1 MIERQINKEIKKIGI
16 KPFKINSIKIK
27 ELNKINWRLIPSNIF
42 IALANNKNDKTN
54 TSHKEYSN
62 GIRTLFELVLGFLIG
77 GFIGYYLDLLLS
89 TSPIFLLLGIF
100 IGGISGI
107 YTIWKKNIY
116 EYTKK

>member
-1 MIERQINKEIKKIGI
+1 MQENNKDLINKLDERIKSVE
-16 KPFKINSIKIK
+16 N
-27 ELNKINWRLIPSNIF
+27 N
-42 IALANNKNDKTN
+42 LAINKNYKTN

-77 GFIGYYLDLLLS
+77 GFIGYYLDSILS
-89 TSPIFLLLGIF
+89 TSPMLLLLGIF

>member
-1 MIERQINKEIKKIGI
+1 MQEKNKDLINKLDERIKSVE
-16 KPFKINSIKIK
+16 N
-27 ELNKINWRLIPSNIF
+27 N
-42 IALANNKNDKTN
+42 LANKKNDKTF

-77 GFIGYYLDLLLS
+77 GFIGYYLDSILS

>member
-1 MIERQINKEIKKIGI
+1 MQEKNKDLINKLDERIKSVENNLA
-16 KPFKINSIKIK
+16 INK
-27 ELNKINWRLIPSNIF
+27 
-42 IALANNKNDKTN
+42 NNKTY
-54 TSHKEYSN
+54 TSHKEYST

-77 GFIGYYLDLLLS
+77 GFIGYYLDIIIS
-89 TSPIFLLLGIF
+89 SSPIFLLSGIF

>member
-1 MIERQINKEIKKIGI
+1 MQEKNKDLINKLDERIKSVENNLAI
-16 KPFKINSIKIK
+16 K
-27 ELNKINWRLIPSNIF
+27 
-42 IALANNKNDKTN
+42 KNDKTY

-77 GFIGYYLDLLLS
+77 GFIGHYLDSILS

-116 EYTKK
+116 EHTKK

>member
-1 MIERQINKEIKKIGI
+1 MQEKNKDLIDKLDERIKSVENNLAIKK
-16 KPFKINSIKIK
+16 
-27 ELNKINWRLIPSNIF
+27 
-42 IALANNKNDKTN
+42 NNKTY

-77 GFIGYYLDLLLS
+77 GFIGYYLDSGLS

>member
-1 MIERQINKEIKKIGI
+1 MQEKNKDLINKLDERIKSVENNLAI
-16 KPFKINSIKIK
+16 K
-27 ELNKINWRLIPSNIF
+27 
-42 IALANNKNDKTN
+42 KNDKTY

-77 GFIGYYLDLLLS
+77 GFIGYYLDSILS
-89 TSPIFLLLGIF
+89 TSPIILLLGIF

-116 EYTKK
+116 EHTKK

>member
-1 MIERQINKEIKKIGI
+1 MQDKNKDLINKLDERIKSVE
-16 KPFKINSIKIK
+16 NNLA
-27 ELNKINWRLIPSNIF
+27 LNKS
-42 IALANNKNDKTN
+42 DKTN

-77 GFIGYYLDLLLS
+77 GFIGYYLDLILS

-116 EYTKK
+116 EHTKK

>member
-1 MIERQINKEIKKIGI
+1 MQEKNKDLINKLDERIKSVENNLA
-16 KPFKINSIKIK
+16 INKK
-27 ELNKINWRLIPSNIF
+27 V
-42 IALANNKNDKTN
+42 KTN

-77 GFIGYYLDLLLS
+77 GCIGYYLDSILS
-89 TSPIFLLLGIF
+89 TLPIFLLLGIF

>member
-1 MIERQINKEIKKIGI
+1 MQEKNKDLINKLDERIKSVENNLAI
-16 KPFKINSIKIK
+16 K
-27 ELNKINWRLIPSNIF
+27 
-42 IALANNKNDKTN
+42 KNDKTY

-77 GFIGYYLDLLLS
+77 GFIGYYLDAILS

-107 YTIWKKNIY
+107 YTIWKKNVY

>member
-1 MIERQINKEIKKIGI
+1 MQEKNKDLINKLDERIKSVE
-16 KPFKINSIKIK
+16 N
-27 ELNKINWRLIPSNIF
+27 N
-42 IALANNKNDKTN
+42 LATNKNYKTN

-62 GIRTLFELVLGFLIG
+62 GIRTFFELVLGFLIG
-77 GFIGYYLDLLLS
+77 GFIGYYSDLILS

-116 EYTKK
+116 EYSKK

>member
-1 MIERQINKEIKKIGI
+1 MQEKNKDLINKLDERIKSVENNLAI
-16 KPFKINSIKIK
+16 K
-27 ELNKINWRLIPSNIF
+27 
-42 IALANNKNDKTN
+42 KNDKTY

-77 GFIGYYLDLLLS
+77 GFIGYYLDIIIS
-89 TSPIFLLLGIF
+89 SSPIFLLLGIF
-100 IGGISGI
+100 IGGISGV

>member
-1 MIERQINKEIKKIGI
+1 MQEKNKDLINKLDERIKSVENNLAI
-16 KPFKINSIKIK
+16 K
-27 ELNKINWRLIPSNIF
+27 
-42 IALANNKNDKTN
+42 KNDKTY

-77 GFIGYYLDLLLS
+77 GFIGYYLDLILS

>member
-1 MIERQINKEIKKIGI
+1 MKEKNKDLINKLDERIKSVE
-16 KPFKINSIKIK
+16 N
-27 ELNKINWRLIPSNIF
+27 N
-42 IALANNKNDKTN
+42 LAINKNGKTN

-77 GFIGYYLDLLLS
+77 GFIGYYLDSGLS

>member
-1 MIERQINKEIKKIGI
+1 MQDKNKDLINKLDERIKSVENNLAI
-16 KPFKINSIKIK
+16 K
-27 ELNKINWRLIPSNIF
+27 
-42 IALANNKNDKTN
+42 KNDKTY

-77 GFIGYYLDLLLS
+77 GFIGYYLDSILS
-89 TSPIFLLLGIF
+89 TSPIILLLGIF

>member
-1 MIERQINKEIKKIGI
+1 MQEKNKDLINKLDERIKSVE
-16 KPFKINSIKIK
+16 N
-27 ELNKINWRLIPSNIF
+27 N
-42 IALANNKNDKTN
+42 LAINKNYKTN

-77 GFIGYYLDLLLS
+77 GFIGYYLDSILS
-89 TSPIFLLLGIF
+89 TSPIFLLSGIF
-100 IGGISGI
+100 TGGISSI

>member
-1 MIERQINKEIKKIGI
+1 LQEKNKDSINKLDERIKSLE
-16 KPFKINSIKIK
+16 NN
-27 ELNKINWRLIPSNIF
+27 LAVNKH
-42 IALANNKNDKTN
+42 DKTN

-62 GIRTLFELVLGFLIG
+62 GIRTFFELVIGFLIG
-77 GFIGYYLDLLLS
+77 GFIGYYLDLMLS

-116 EYTKK
+116 EYSKK

>member
-1 MIERQINKEIKKIGI
+1 MQEKNKDLINKLDERIKSVENNLAI
-16 KPFKINSIKIK
+16 K
-27 ELNKINWRLIPSNIF
+27 
-42 IALANNKNDKTN
+42 KNDKTY

-77 GFIGYYLDLLLS
+77 GFIGYYLDSGLS

>member
-1 MIERQINKEIKKIGI
+1 MQEKNKDLIDKLDERIKSVENNLAI
-16 KPFKINSIKIK
+16 K
-27 ELNKINWRLIPSNIF
+27 
-42 IALANNKNDKTN
+42 KNDKTY

-77 GFIGYYLDLLLS
+77 GFIGYYLDLILS

>member
-1 MIERQINKEIKKIGI
+1 MQEKNKDLINKLDERIKSVE
-16 KPFKINSIKIK
+16 N
-27 ELNKINWRLIPSNIF
+27 N
-42 IALANNKNDKTN
+42 LAINKNNKTN

-62 GIRTLFELVLGFLIG
+62 GIKTLFELVLGFLIG
-77 GFIGYYLDLLLS
+77 GIIGYYLDLMLS
-89 TSPIFLLLGIF
+89 TSPIILLLGIF

>member
-1 MIERQINKEIKKIGI
+1 LQEKNKDLIDKLDERIKSVE
-16 KPFKINSIKIK
+16 N
-27 ELNKINWRLIPSNIF
+27 N
-42 IALANNKNDKTN
+42 LARNKNDKTN
-54 TSHKEYSN
+54 SSHKEYSN
-62 GIRTLFELVLGFLIG
+62 GIRTRFELVLGFLIG

-100 IGGISGI
+100 IGGICGI

>member
-1 MIERQINKEIKKIGI
+1 MQEKNKDLINKLDERIKSVENNLAI
-16 KPFKINSIKIK
+16 K
-27 ELNKINWRLIPSNIF
+27 
-42 IALANNKNDKTN
+42 KNDKTYN
-54 TSHKEYSN
+54 SHKEYSN

-77 GFIGYYLDLLLS
+77 GFIGYYLDSILS

>member
-1 MIERQINKEIKKIGI
+1 MQDKNKDLINKLDERIKSVE
-16 KPFKINSIKIK
+16 NY
-27 ELNKINWRLIPSNIF
+27 
-42 IALANNKNDKTN
+42 LANNKNDKTN

-89 TSPIFLLLGIF
+89 TSPIFFLLGIF

>member
-1 MIERQINKEIKKIGI
+1 MQEKNKDLINKLDERIKSVENNLAI
-16 KPFKINSIKIK
+16 K
-27 ELNKINWRLIPSNIF
+27 
-42 IALANNKNDKTN
+42 KNDKTY

-77 GFIGYYLDLLLS
+77 GFIGYYLDSILS
-89 TSPIFLLLGIF
+89 TSPIILLLGIF

>member
-1 MIERQINKEIKKIGI
+1 MQEKNKDLIDKLDERIKSVE
-16 KPFKINSIKIK
+16 N
-27 ELNKINWRLIPSNIF
+27 N
-42 IALANNKNDKTN
+42 LARNKNDKTN
-54 TSHKEYSN
+54 TTHKEYSN
-62 GIRTLFELVLGFLIG
+62 GIKTLFELVLGFLIG
-77 GFIGYYLDLLLS
+77 GFIGYYLDSVLF

>member
-1 MIERQINKEIKKIGI
+1 MQEKNKDLIDKLDERIKSVENNLAIKK
-16 KPFKINSIKIK
+16 
-27 ELNKINWRLIPSNIF
+27 
-42 IALANNKNDKTN
+42 NDETY

-77 GFIGYYLDLLLS
+77 GFIGYYLDSILS

-116 EYTKK
+116 EYTKN

>member
-1 MIERQINKEIKKIGI
+1 MQEKNKDLINKLDERIKSVENNLAI
-16 KPFKINSIKIK
+16 K
-27 ELNKINWRLIPSNIF
+27 
-42 IALANNKNDKTN
+42 KNDKTY

-77 GFIGYYLDLLLS
+77 GFIGYYLDLILS

-116 EYTKK
+116 EHTKK

>member
-1 MIERQINKEIKKIGI
+1 MQEKNKDLINKLDERIKSVENNLAI
-16 KPFKINSIKIK
+16 K
-27 ELNKINWRLIPSNIF
+27 
-42 IALANNKNDKTN
+42 KNDKTY

-62 GIRTLFELVLGFLIG
+62 GIRTLFELVIGFLIG
-77 GFIGYYLDLLLS
+77 GFIGYYLDSILS
-89 TSPIFLLLGIF
+89 TSPIILLLGIF

>member
-1 MIERQINKEIKKIGI
+1 MQEKNKDLINKLDERIKSVENNLAI
-16 KPFKINSIKIK
+16 K
-27 ELNKINWRLIPSNIF
+27 
-42 IALANNKNDKTN
+42 KNDKTY

-77 GFIGYYLDLLLS
+77 GFIGYYLDLILS
-89 TSPIFLLLGIF
+89 SSPIFLLLGIF

>member
-1 MIERQINKEIKKIGI
+1 MQDKNKDLINKLDERIKSVE
-16 KPFKINSIKIK
+16 NY
-27 ELNKINWRLIPSNIF
+27 
-42 IALANNKNDKTN
+42 LANNKNDKTN

-77 GFIGYYLDLLLS
+77 GFIGYYLDSILS
-89 TSPIFLLLGIF
+89 TSPIILLLGIF

-116 EYTKK
+116 EHTKK

>member
-1 MIERQINKEIKKIGI
+1 MQEKNKDLINKLDERIRSVE
-16 KPFKINSIKIK
+16 NY
-27 ELNKINWRLIPSNIF
+27 
-42 IALANNKNDKTN
+42 LANNKNDKTN
-54 TSHKEYSN
+54 TSHKEYSH

-77 GFIGYYLDLLLS
+77 GFIGYYLDSILS

-116 EYTKK
+116 EHTKK

>member
-1 MIERQINKEIKKIGI
+1 MQEKNKDLINKLDERIKSVENNLAI
-16 KPFKINSIKIK
+16 K
-27 ELNKINWRLIPSNIF
+27 
-42 IALANNKNDKTN
+42 KNDKPY

-77 GFIGYYLDLLLS
+77 GFIGYYLDLILS